1 MKKLMKMK
9 QWFLSAGLIFS
20 ACGCT
25 APPSLTTGTQS
36 SANEGLYASL
46 PFRMDKVAQPVFPDY
61 SRSID
66 EFGAKAD
73 GITLN
78 TEAIN
83 RAIRDVSEK
92 GGGKVIVPSGLWLSG
107 PIEILS
113 NVNLHLEKNAILY
126 FTADHTLYPIIKTS
140 FEGLETRRCQSPVSA
155 RNAENIAI
163 TGYGVIDGN
172 GDTWRPVKKGK
183 MTASQWKKL
192 VASGGTL
199 NKKGDIWYPSEGSLK
214 GAEACTSFNVPEGI
228 ETEEE
233 WNSIRDWLRPVLVS
247 FVKCRKVLLE
257 GVTFKNSPS
266 WCLHPLS
273 CEDITVERIC
283 VSNPWYSQNGDA
295 LDLESCNRVL
305 VTNCLFDAGD
315 DGICLKSY
323 YPGHANDSI
332 YIADCRIC
340 TSASAVKFGT
350 ASHGGFR
357 NVTID
362 NIEVYDTFRSAI
374 AIETVDGGGLENV
387 RVTRIQARNTGN
399 PLFIRLGHRAGEK
412 PGYLRN
418 LYIGQMKVEVPF
430 GRPDE
435 EYDLRGPA
443 VSTFHNPI
451 PSSVTGIPGAKVE
464 NVVIEDVEIRYPG
477 RATKGMAY
485 VPLWRLDAV
494 PEAVKEYP
502 EFSMFGELPS
512 WGFYVRHA
520 KGITFRNVTL
530 RLASGDFRPAFV
542 LDDVEDATF
551 EGLRLPSP
559 EERIAVRDV
568 KGLQVPEGIEVIPG
582 E

>member
-1 MKKLMKMK
+1 MACVAITSWAMASTA
-9 QWFLSAGLIFS
+9 SAGERKEFKAADNGVKAGVERVQTAEIQALI
-20 ACGCT
+20 
-25 APPSLTTGTQS
+25 
-36 SANEGLYASL
+36 
-46 PFRMDKVAQPVFPDY
+46 D
-61 SRSID
+61 
-66 EFGAKAD
+66 
-73 GITLN
+73 
-78 TEAIN
+78 
-83 RAIRDVSEK
+83 RAAAE
-92 GGGKVIVPSGLWLSG
+92 GGGVVRFAPGEYVMGCIELKSG
-107 PIEILS
+107 
-113 NVNLHLEKNAILY
+113 VTLHLERGAVLLGSTNPDDYPSQRIPGGPTSPNAN
-126 FTADHTLYPIIKTS
+126 DNSTLALVVANGVHDIGVEGQGTIDGR
-140 FEGLETRRCQSPVSA
+140 GLELALNIDSLHHKGVRIDPKYNIRNKRPNETA
-155 RNAENIAI
+155 R
-163 TGYGVIDGN
+163 
-172 GDTWRPVKKGK
+172 P
-183 MTASQWKKL
+183 KL
-192 VASGGTL
+192 FRLSHT
-199 NKKGDIWYPSEGSLK
+199 D
-214 GAEACTSFNVPEGI
+214 
-228 ETEEE
+228 
-233 WNSIRDWLRPVLVS
+233 
-247 FVKCRKVLLE
+247 
-257 GVTFKNSPS
+257 GVTLKDVTLRNSACWGVS
-266 WCLHPLS
+266 LELCRDVMIDNLTIFNRAYWNNDGI
-273 CEDITVERIC
+273 DISDCRNVRITRC
-283 VSNPWYSQNGDA
+283 DINTA
-295 LDLESCNRVL
+295 
-305 VTNCLFDAGD
+305 D

-412 PGYLRN
+412 AGYLRN
-418 LYIGQMKVEVPF
+418 IYIGQMKVEVPF

-551 EGLRLPSP
+551 EGVRLPSP
-559 EERIAVRDV
+559 EGRIAVRDV